1 MHDNTYTLD
10 ADHGRADHRN
20 DDQGAGEGAGQEPA
34 PDGQHGTGNLDE
46 QGIDRLV
53 VTTGRYAL
61 PRFFH
66 KSVRLKDVANCVI
79 LTANTDLPELPPD
92 EVWVM
97 QAGRLLVFDDHEH
110 AKKHITYLYRLH
122 DPNYIMPEQTARQ
135 IEIQPLPFLA
145 ESSPYPFRAKIAD
158 LIPIEDVGIVPGDP
172 ESRKIIERLAKGQ
185 NLPAAEPKNPDFPPF
200 VAE

>member
-1 MHDNTYTLD
+1 MPDNTYALD
-10 ADHGRADHRN
+10 ADQHRSP
-20 DDQGAGEGAGQEPA
+20 DEGAGESSADGQEP
-34 PDGQHGTGNLDE
+34 TGSE
-46 QGIDRLV
+46 QETGGVQSSDIDQV
-53 VTTGRYAL
+53 EVTTGRYAL

-66 KSVRLKDVANCVI
+66 KSVRLKDVANCV
-79 LTANTDLPELPPD
+79 LLAANADLPQLPPD

-97 QAGRLLVFDDHEH
+97 QAGRYLVFDDHEH

-145 ESSPYPFRAKIAD
+145 ESSPYPFRAKVAD
-158 LIPIEDVGIVPGDP
+158 LIPIEDVGVVPGDL
-172 ESRKIIERLAKGQ
+172 ESRKTIERLAKGQ
-185 NLPAAEPKNPDFPPF
+185 NLPAAEPKNPQFPPF